1 MSEDLPRSMSAIAIE
16 TPGGPDVLQC
26 VTHDVPVP
34 ADDEILV
41 KVMAAGVNRPDC
53 LQRRGMYPVPADASP
68 LPGLEISGIIV
79 AVGSA
84 VQRWRIGESV
94 MALCHGGGYAEY
106 CCVNE
111 GHCLSIPD
119 SLTFV
124 EAAAF
129 PETFF
134 TVWYNVFMR
143 CALAPNETFL
153 VHGGSS
159 GIGTTAIQLAKAIGC
174 TVITTAGSD
183 AKCRFCEDLGADL
196 AINYKS
202 GDWAQAVTEFTGDR
216 GVDVLLDMV
225 AGPYLQKNLDVM
237 ARDGRYAI
245 IAFLGGTTA
254 ELNMRAVAAKRLTI
268 TGSTLRPQTID
279 EKSTIAGDLAQ
290 NVLPLLESEEVK
302 PIIHATF
309 PLAEA
314 SAAHKLMES
323 SEHMGKIVL
332 QVGEIR

>member
-1 MSEDLPRSMSAIAIE
+1 
-16 TPGGPDVLQC
+16 
-26 VTHDVPVP
+26 
-34 ADDEILV
+34 
-41 KVMAAGVNRPDC
+41 
-53 LQRRGMYPVPADASP
+53 
-68 LPGLEISGIIV
+68 
-79 AVGSA
+79 
-84 VQRWRIGESV
+84 

-106 CCVNE
+106 CCANE

-129 PETFF
+129 PETYF

-143 CALAPNETFL
+143 CGLAPNEVFL

-196 AINYKS
+196 AINYQS
-202 GDWAQAVTEFTGDR
+202 SDWAQAAAKFAGDR

-225 AGPYLQKNLDVM
+225 VGPYMQKNLDLM

-254 ELNMRAVAAKRLTI
+254 KLNMRAVSAKRLTI
-268 TGSTLRPQTID
+268 SGSTLRPQTID
-279 EKSTIAGDLAQ
+279 EKTEIANGLALH
-290 NVLPLLESEEVK
+290 VLPLLETEEVK

-309 PLAEA
+309 PLADA
-314 SAAHKLMES
+314 RAAHELMES
-323 SEHMGKIVL
+323 SNHMGKIVL
-332 QVGEIR
+332 QVGESS